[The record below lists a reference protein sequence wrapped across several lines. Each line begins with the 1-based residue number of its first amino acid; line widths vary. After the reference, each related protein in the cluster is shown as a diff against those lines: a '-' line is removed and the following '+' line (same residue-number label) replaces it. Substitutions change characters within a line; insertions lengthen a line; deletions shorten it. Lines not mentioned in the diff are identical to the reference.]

1 MTNINEIEEFLAMA
15 KEKALGGVGLT
26 YDEGVKFTKIS
37 DEQFAEHMY
46 EILAV
51 TNKVRRTF
59 KGDKANTCGIINAK
73 SGLCAEDCTF
83 CSQSVHFESEV
94 PEYPMATAD
103 TIAKA
108 AVEAQANGV
117 GEFSI
122 VTSGT
127 GIVKDSDIGILKD
140 ALGRIKE
147 STDMMTC
154 ASLGIMS
161 KERLQELKDA
171 GLQSFHHNLETSR
184 SFFPNIC
191 TTHSY
196 EDDVNSVKNAKE
208 LGFFTCTGGIM
219 GMGESWEQRVEL
231 AETLQE
237 LDVDS
242 VPINFLNPRP
252 GTPLEGQT
260 DLTPMKCLKIIAL
273 FRLMLPTKEILVCGG
288 REVNLRDLQPL
299 MFGAGA
305 NGTMVGNYLTTKGR
319 DTEED
324 LQMIKDLGLVQG
336 SAHS

>member
-1 MTNINEIEEFLAMA
+1 MSQTTNISEFLAMA
-15 KEKALGGVGLT
+15 KEKALRGVGLT
-26 YDEGVKFTKIS
+26 YDEGVEFTKIP
-37 DEQFAEHMY
+37 EEHIY

-51 TNKVRRTF
+51 TDKVRRTF

-83 CSQSVHFESEV
+83 CSQSVHFPESEV
-94 PEYPMATAD
+94 PEYPMATAE

-127 GIVKDSDIGILKD
+127 GIVKESDIGILKD
-140 ALGRIKE
+140 ALGQIKE

-196 EDDVNSVKNAKE
+196 EDDINSVKNAKE

-319 DTEED
+319 DSEED

>member
-1 MTNINEIEEFLAMA
+1 MTNQNEVDAFLAMA
-15 KEKALGGVGLT
+15 KEKALSGEGLT
-26 YDEGVKFTKIS
+26 YDEGVEFTKIP
-37 DEQFAEHMY
+37 DEY
-46 EILAV
+46 IYDILAV
-51 TNKVRRTF
+51 TDKIRRTH
-59 KGDKANTCGIINAK
+59 KGDKANTCGIVNAK

-83 CSQSVHFESEV
+83 CSQSVHFSEAEV
-94 PEYPMATAD
+94 PEYPMANAN

-108 AVEAQANGV
+108 AIDAEKNGV

-127 GIVKDSDIGILKD
+127 GIVKDADIGVLKD
-140 ALGRIKE
+140 ALTQIKE

-171 GLQSFHHNLETSR
+171 GLESFHHNLETSR

-196 EDDVNSVKNAKE
+196 EDDLNSVRNAKE

-219 GMGESWEQRVEL
+219 GMGESWDQRVEL

-242 VPINFLNPRP
+242 VPLNFLNPRP

-260 DLTPMKCLKIIAL
+260 DLTPMKCIKIIAL

-288 REVNLRDLQPL
+288 REVNLRDLQAL
-299 MFGAGA
+299 MFPAGA

-319 DTEED
+319 NSEED
-324 LQMIKDLGLVQG
+324 LQMITDLGLTQG